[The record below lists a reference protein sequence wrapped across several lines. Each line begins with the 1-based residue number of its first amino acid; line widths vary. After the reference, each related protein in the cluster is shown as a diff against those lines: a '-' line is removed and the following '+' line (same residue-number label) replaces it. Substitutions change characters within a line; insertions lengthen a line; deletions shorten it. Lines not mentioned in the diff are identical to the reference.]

1 MELRANG
8 LPLMA
13 ALTILLA
20 VLVSTSASFADETT
34 EAVDGILVE
43 NAQIIRIPSDESRA
57 QLKFSVSN
65 FGTNDVTL
73 VGLSSEAAGGIEMYF
88 FSSDG
93 TKQMITDL
101 TVLQEETLN
110 LASSHI
116 KIDLVDVKREL
127 NPGMKV
133 EFKLNFRGFHSLALA
148 DVH

>member
-1 MELRANG
+1 MELQANG
-8 LPLMA
+8 RSLMA
-13 ALTILLA
+13 VLTIFLA
-20 VLVSTSASFADETT
+20 VLVSTTVSFADETT
-34 EAVDGILVE
+34 EDVDGILVE
-43 NAQIIRIPSDESRA
+43 NAQIIRIQSDENRA

-73 VGLSSEAAGGIEMYF
+73 VGLSSEVAGGIEMYF

-93 TKQMITDL
+93 TKQMVTDL

-133 EFKLNFRGFHSLALA
+133 EFKLNFRGFHSLAMA

>member
-8 LPLMA
+8 RPLMA
-13 ALTILLA
+13 VLTILVA
-20 VLVSTSASFADETT
+20 VLVLTGASFADETT

-43 NAQIIRIPSDESRA
+43 NAQIVRIPSDENRA

-65 FGTNDVTL
+65 LGANDVTL
-73 VGLSSEAAGGIEMYF
+73 IGLSSGIAEGVEMYF

-93 TKQMITDL
+93 TRQTATDL
-101 TVLQEETLN
+101 TILQEETLN

-127 NPGMKV
+127 APGMKV
-133 EFKLNFRGFHSLALA
+133 EFRLNFRGFDSEAFA